1 VSPAATAA
9 ATIGVAETESA
20 CRPKVSSRCAS
31 SAMPSAAR
39 VIVPSRPA
47 AAVSMVESTGSSS
60 SEARFGSA
68 IAAMAASCGDVSQP
82 LIVSSRLRTP
92 YRVKCPILSPRP

>member
-1 VSPAATAA
+1 MTRLSCEVPRGEVERARW
-9 ATIGVAETESA
+9 ETESA

-82 LIVSSRLRTP
+82 LIVHG
-92 YRVKCPILSPRP
+92 